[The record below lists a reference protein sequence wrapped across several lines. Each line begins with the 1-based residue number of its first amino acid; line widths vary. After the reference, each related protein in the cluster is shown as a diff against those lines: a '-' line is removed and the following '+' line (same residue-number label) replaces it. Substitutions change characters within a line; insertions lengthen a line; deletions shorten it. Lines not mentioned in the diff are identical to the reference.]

1 MPLWRNWQT
10 RWTQNPVVAT
20 PCGFDSHRRHRK
32 SSIMMILLFIFVL
45 IINTVKICLLLGE
58 WWTFC
63 YNRNMIIGIGNDT
76 ESISR
81 VGQIVTRQE
90 NFMTTILTDAERRQ
104 ASERHGKHY
113 HEFVAGRFSAKE
125 AFSKATGYGIG
136 AKVHWH
142 DIEILNEE
150 NGRPVMLVK
159 NFPYAIHVAITHSGD
174 FVNTVVVIER
184 LTIWERVSL
193 KLFPKRGVLS

>member
-90 NFMTTILTDAERRQ
+90 NFMTTILTDAERSR
-104 ASERHGKHY
+104 GK
-113 HEFVAGRFSAKE
+113 
-125 AFSKATGYGIG
+125 
-136 AKVHWH
+136 
-142 DIEILNEE
+142 
-150 NGRPVMLVK
+150 
-159 NFPYAIHVAITHSGD
+159 
-174 FVNTVVVIER
+174 
-184 LTIWERVSL
+184 
-193 KLFPKRGVLS
+193 